1 MRWICVWPLFVFEYS
16 SVYHF
21 AGDTNMLQSD
31 ISRNNLSKLM
41 NVDLKK
47 ISQWLNANITISPL
61 VSQKQFFIQ
70 VQERLI
76 TAINLS

>member
-1 MRWICVWPLFVFEYS
+1 MFKYS

-47 ISQWLNANITISPL
+47 ISQWLNANIISPL